1 MYKRQVNSTS
11 SVPSVVFGTVEN
23 NTEWLYALY
32 EKSKVAVGEQG
43 AYNEGQLWDDIGF
56 SADDL
61 PYQMYKTVVKVNGQP
76 YDAETFTNSDGKYT
90 CLLYTSDACRRQR
103 CSLHAFL
110 V

>member
-1 MYKRQVNSTS
+1 MRSVGSTS

-56 SADDL
+56 SADAL

-76 YDAETFTNSDGKYT
+76 YDAETLRIPMEPSTLS
-90 CLLYTSDACRRQR
+90 AIRAVCRSIR
-103 CSLHAFL
+103 
-110 V
+110 

>member
-1 MYKRQVNSTS
+1 MRSVGSTS

-56 SADDL
+56 SADAL
-61 PYQMYKTVVKVNGQP
+61 PYQMYKSERP
-76 YDAETFTNSDGKYT
+76 A
-90 CLLYTSDACRRQR
+90 L
-103 CSLHAFL
+103 
-110 V
+110 